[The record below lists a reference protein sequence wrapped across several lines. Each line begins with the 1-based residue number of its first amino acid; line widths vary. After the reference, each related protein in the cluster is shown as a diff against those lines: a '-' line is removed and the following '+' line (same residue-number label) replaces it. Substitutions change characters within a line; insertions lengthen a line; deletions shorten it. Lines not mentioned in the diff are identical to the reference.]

1 MEDLAWIQTATGRQ
15 FRVLEPKAETID
27 PLDIAHALAHTCRFN
42 GHSQSFYSVAQH
54 CCTMVAHLERQGADL
69 DLKRWAL
76 LHDADE
82 AYLPDVPRPVKP
94 FLFVRM
100 ETAREP
106 LAPGATLMRIIGRGA
121 GELSEYEPDPPAE
134 PYSYVP
140 WATFAGRVMFA
151 VAKRFRLFPLSGD
164 PPAEIKALDLRMLAT
179 EKRDLL
185 GREPAEWVALRGIQP
200 FTEPV
205 EPLRPEIAREQFL
218 DCLRVLFPREQVPFT
233 ATQVGGRARSTAWR
247 GSGKRSGMK
256 GIE

>member
-1 MEDLAWIQTATGRQ
+1 MEDLAWSQTATGRQ
-15 FRVLEPKAETID
+15 FRVLEPTAEAID

-42 GHSQSFYSVAQH
+42 GHCQTFYSVAQH
-54 CCTMVAHLERQGADL
+54 CCTMVAHLERAGADR

-94 FLFVRM
+94 FLYVSVS
-100 ETAREP
+100 TP
-106 LAPGATLMRIIGRGA
+106 DTGVGGATI
-121 GELSEYEPDPPAE
+121 
-134 PYSYVP
+134 VP
-140 WATFAGRVMFA
+140 WATFARRIMFA

-179 EKRDLL
+179 EKRDFF

-200 FTEPV
+200 FTEPI
-205 EPLRPEIAREQFL
+205 ESLRPEVAREQFL
-218 DCLRVLFPREQVPFT
+218 DCLRVLFPRENVPLT
-233 ATQVGGRARSTAWR
+233 ALKVGERARSVGWV

-256 GIE
+256 